1 MLNKRQQLLLFTAI
15 SHKELIFYQGSVN
28 HSLHIITTG
37 GVGSRNYILYRYY
50 RTIRFS
56 FFNYTIAVT
65 VALLYI
71 RMLRRAIISTQFVA
85 RRESAMHRVNARAIV
100 SRRSVDANDD
110 WRLTDDKPGRWL
122 GATPWPSPAV
132 TPDTDT
138 LAKRRCLLWM
148 LGLQVVPSRRRRV
161 SARNRT
167 PEITDCCSPALRRN
181 VRALTCIND
190 VCKTRNDR
198 RRIANEWSRR
208 RVAAVCTSNHG
219 LEWDKYDGPSVRRYW

>member
-1 MLNKRQQLLLFTAI
+1 VIQNTGFLPDHPKDLITCSLCHARHTLKISERSVHNFLSYLAHTHRQTKTGKHITSLAEVINTPQSLFIYLFSSEHMLNKRQQLLLFTAI

-110 WRLTDDKPGRWL
+110 
-122 GATPWPSPAV
+122 
-132 TPDTDT
+132 
-138 LAKRRCLLWM
+138 
-148 LGLQVVPSRRRRV
+148 
-161 SARNRT
+161 
-167 PEITDCCSPALRRN
+167 
-181 VRALTCIND
+181 
-190 VCKTRNDR
+190 
-198 RRIANEWSRR
+198 
-208 RVAAVCTSNHG
+208 
-219 LEWDKYDGPSVRRYW
+219 